1 MPDANNPSPL
11 SHIRILDLSRVLAGP
26 WCSQLLA
33 DLGAEVIKIER
44 PGSGD
49 ETRAWGPPYLKD
61 AEGNDTT
68 EAAYYLA
75 INRNKESVTVD
86 LAHPEGQKIV
96 RELAMQCDVVLE
108 NYKVGGLKKYGLDY
122 ESLSQLNP
130 RLVYCSI
137 TGFGQ
142 NGPWADRPGY
152 DFIIQG
158 LGGLMSVTG
167 EADGRPG
174 GGPQKVGVALVDIL
188 TGLYAA
194 NAIQAALIERE
205 KSGLGQHIDVSLLDT
220 QVASLANLSLNYLC
234 SGASPKRMG
243 NAHPNI
249 APYQVLA
256 SSDGHFIVA
265 VGNDGQFR
273 RFCEVLDLPG
283 MADDERFA
291 TNAAR
296 VRNRAALDAD
306 IEARAATKTKHEW
319 LAQLEAAGV
328 PCGPINNLQEVFAE
342 PQIAAREMVIAV
354 PHPTA
359 GEVKLVGNPIKL
371 SRTPVDYRSAPPL
384 LGEQTEAVLRELG
397 GLTEDELRRLRQA
410 GVI

>member
-1 MPDANNPSPL
+1 MPTPDSAAL

-44 PGSGD
+44 PGGGD

-61 AEGNDTT
+61 AEGHDTS

-86 LAHPEGQKIV
+86 LAHPEGQALI
-96 RELAMQCDVVLE
+96 RDLALKSDVLLE

-122 ESLSQLNP
+122 EALAKLNP
-130 RLVYCSI
+130 RLIYCSI

-158 LGGLMSVTG
+158 IGGLMSVTG

-174 GGPQKVGVALVDIL
+174 GGPQKAGVALVDIL

-234 SGASPKRMG
+234 SGRSPQRMG

-296 VRNRAALDAD
+296 VRNRAELDAA
-306 IEARAATKTKHEW
+306 IEARAKTQAKQHW
-319 LAQLEAAGV
+319 LEKLEAADV
-328 PCGPINNLQEVFAE
+328 PCGPINTLEEVFAE
-342 PQIAAREMVIAV
+342 PQLAARKMVV
-354 PHPTA
+354 TMPHPTA

-371 SRTPVDYRSAPPL
+371 SRTPVSYRTPPPM
-384 LGEQTEAVLRELG
+384 LGEQTERVLQNICRLTDEQINGLRETGTL
-397 GLTEDELRRLRQA
+397 
-410 GVI
+410 